1 MLFFITAHRFVQ
13 FFGIAGGRMGKTIKI
28 QGEIIMEKI
37 TVLLADSSAE
47 YRMALREEM
56 EKSGDFR
63 VVGEA
68 EDGQH
73 TVQMVRQMKPQI
85 LILDAMLPLLDGM
98 AVLRTL
104 REQDE
109 QPPCCIMLSAFCA
122 ERFQREAERLG
133 VYIFLPKPVNNESLM
148 EHMRRALRP
157 EEPAAPVLPQ
167 LEGQVTAIIHEI
179 GVPAHIKGYQYLREA
194 IIITVQ
200 DMDVINAVTK
210 VLYPEVAKR
219 FCTTPSRVERAIRHA
234 IEVAWDRGDRETL
247 QKYFGYTVNSAKG
260 KPTNSEF
267 IAMIAD
273 RLQLRMKR
281 GHA

>member
-1 MLFFITAHRFVQ
+1 
-13 FFGIAGGRMGKTIKI
+13 
-28 QGEIIMEKI
+28 MEKI

-63 VVGEA
+63 IVGEA

-122 ERFQREAERLG
+122 ER
-133 VYIFLPKPVNNESLM
+133 LPKPVNNESLM
-148 EHMRRALRP
+148 EHMRRAVRP

-234 IEVAWDRGDRETL
+234 IEVAWDRGDLETL